1 MISVSVLRVE
11 SPESRVLD
19 GIDLELSSGR
29 VLGVY
34 GPNGSGKS
42 SLLRVLAGESRLP
55 VEGGVRIDGATVG
68 PGLSPAERCR
78 KVLRLGSEFHSPF
91 GVRVR
96 ELFELALEA
105 RHGPGSGSRIQ
116 ERIATIAETLGI
128 LDLLSRDFETLSD
141 GQKQWV
147 MFGRGLLQEPS
158 VLLLDE
164 TFSKLDLDRLIR
176 ARDLIRER
184 TAAGATFVMVSHDL
198 HFLTSVSD
206 ELLFLKSGRILAR
219 GAAHA
224 LLSTSVFEALFPGAS
239 LRILIDPVTGERRVL
254 Y

>member
-1 MISVSVLRVE
+1 MG
-11 SPESRVLD
+11 PELH
-19 GIDLELSSGR
+19 
-29 VLGVY
+29 
-34 GPNGSGKS
+34 
-42 SLLRVLAGESRLP
+42 
-55 VEGGVRIDGATVG
+55 
-68 PGLSPAERCR
+68 PAERCR

-96 ELFELALEA
+96 ELYELALEA
-105 RHGPGSGSRIQ
+105 QRRPESRMRIQ
-116 ERIATIAETLGI
+116 ERIATIAETLGV

-184 TAAGATFVMVSHDL
+184 IRRGATFVLVSHDL

-206 ELLFLKSGRILAR
+206 ELLFLKSGKMLAR
-219 GAAHA
+219 GPASE
-224 LLSTSVFEALFPGAS
+224 LLSPSVFEALFPGTA
-239 LRILIDPVTGERRVL
+239 LRVLVDPVTGERRVI